1 MKIIFI
7 VSSCI
12 NSSNSFHYMTNVSL
26 IFSSEQELGNVI
38 QEIAMSEGAETL
50 TQMMNDKSN
59 VASVFVGRDTRYV

>member
-1 MKIIFI
+1 MIFI
-7 VSSCI
+7 VS
-12 NSSNSFHYMTNVSL
+12 L
-26 IFSSEQELGNVI
+26 IRPTRFITLLMCHKFFFSEQELGNVI